1 MQPIEVIREVIE
13 RIATKDLEGVLS
25 FISEDCTISMDTNQ
39 LLVQG
44 KDNIR
49 TFYQE
54 VFANN
59 PSLTVTLL
67 DNFTVGSVFAAR
79 EINQG
84 FMVDGKATDVDSVWV
99 YQIENDKLNMMHA
112 FSPSMETRE
121 ALLSV

>member
-13 RIATKDLEGVLS
+13 RIAAKDLEGVLS
-25 FISEDCTISMDTNQ
+25 FISDDCTISMDTNQ

-59 PSLTVTLL
+59 PSLTVKLL